1 MYKVT
6 YDFVSSQ
13 GVLETGSVFFKELKE
28 AFSWI
33 RKVSNQNILIGK
45 PILERI

>member
-6 YDFVSSQ
+6 YDFVSNQ
-13 GVLETGSVFFKELKE
+13 GILETGSVTFAELQE

-33 RKVSNQNILIGK
+33 RNICRQNILVGK
-45 PILERI
+45 PILERV